1 MVGRPEQIGPE
12 EAFNCPQGDR
22 GRGDVSAVN
31 LTGGVLSFGQIGA
44 LASPA
49 VFSLLLG
56 LTAGYSAGWL
66 ACVVPAVLV
75 SVNMLR
81 QGKPVRGHRL

>member
-1 MVGRPEQIGPE
+1 MVVSLTAMSWHGITLSEAARLAPPGRVG
-12 EAFNCPQGDR
+12 
-22 GRGDVSAVN
+22 VV
-31 LTGGVLSFGQIGA
+31 TGGVLSFGQIGA

-56 LTAGYSAGWL
+56 LTAGYSFSWL
-66 ACVVPAVLV
+66 VCAVPAVLV

-81 QGKPVRGHRL
+81 QGKPVRRPNSR